1 MGVADRVRALEQ
13 RGVHGVALTYVDNAG
28 ITRVK
33 AIPVRGLEHAA
44 TVGVGMSPVFD
55 VFCVD
60 DSITASRDS
69 GGPDG
74 DLRLKPA
81 LDSLVELAAQPGWAW
96 APVDRYQQDGVEHP
110 GCSRAFLRRMVQRL
124 ADRGWTARAAIEIE
138 WGVGEPRTH
147 DGEFVPACSGPAYG
161 MTSIVQLSDY
171 SRDLLSALAEQGIT
185 VDQLHPEYAPGQF
198 ELSIAAADPV
208 TAADL
213 NVLVRQTIRAV
224 GQRHDI
230 ATSFAPVLVAGGVG
244 NGAHLHLSLWDGDRN
259 LFADGLS
266 TEGERFLAGILDQLP
281 ALVGVTAPSVASYL
295 RMVPSHWAGVYRCW
309 GVENR
314 EAAMRFIPGSA
325 GPESANVEVKC
336 IDPSANPYLAI
347 GAVIA
352 LGLASDHETLPAP
365 ISGDP
370 VNMPEAERLPQ
381 SLSGA
386 MARLKDNTI
395 LRAAMG
401 DRLFDAFLAVRS
413 AELATFGELPA
424 EEIVAAARWRY

>member
-1 MGVADRVRALEQ
+1 
-13 RGVHGVALTYVDNAG
+13 
-28 ITRVK
+28 
-33 AIPVRGLEHAA
+33 
-44 TVGVGMSPVFD
+44 
-55 VFCVD
+55 
-60 DSITASRDS
+60 
-69 GGPDG
+69 
-74 DLRLKPA
+74 
-81 LDSLVELAAQPGWAW
+81 
-96 APVDRYQQDGVEHP
+96 
-110 GCSRAFLRRMVQRL
+110 
-124 ADRGWTARAAIEIE
+124 
-138 WGVGEPRTH
+138 
-147 DGEFVPACSGPAYG
+147 
-161 MTSIVQLSDY
+161 
-171 SRDLLSALAEQGIT
+171 
-185 VDQLHPEYAPGQF
+185 
-198 ELSIAAADPV
+198 
-208 TAADL
+208 
-213 NVLVRQTIRAV
+213 
-224 GQRHDI
+224 
-230 ATSFAPVLVAGGVG
+230 
-244 NGAHLHLSLWDGDRN
+244 LSLWDSDRN

-266 TEGERFLAGILDQLP
+266 AEGERFLAGILDQLP

-413 AELATFGELPA
+413 AELATFGELSA
-424 EEIVAAARWRY
+424 EEIVAATRWRY